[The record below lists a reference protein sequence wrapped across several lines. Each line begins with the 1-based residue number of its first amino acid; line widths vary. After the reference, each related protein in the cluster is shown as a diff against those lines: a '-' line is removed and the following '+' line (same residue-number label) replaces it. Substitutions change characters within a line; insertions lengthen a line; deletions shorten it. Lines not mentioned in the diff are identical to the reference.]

1 MNKLIQTDTRT
12 GYTYLP
18 VERHHMLNWGGLAVC
33 DYCNQNMMHGYLVFV
48 LNSCICSR
56 CLNEWLAR
64 ATIYPEDLQFQHVNQ
79 DYWYEYHIRHGRIGK
94 ED

>member
-1 MNKLIQTDTRT
+1 MNKLIQTDKRT

-18 VERHHMLNWGGLAVC
+18 VEHRHMLNWGGFGVC

-56 CLNEWLAR
+56 CLNEWLDR
-64 ATIYPEDLQFQHVNQ
+64 ANIYPEDLAFQEANQ
-79 DYWYEYHIRHGRIGK
+79 QQWYDWHIQHGHIDDIK
-94 ED
+94 